1 MTEHTG
7 RCACGSVEFVITD
20 EPLFVNVCHC
30 HRCQRESGSP
40 FACNVLIEADRLELR
55 SGAVAPIRVPT
66 DSGRAHDIH
75 RCTACGAPMWSIYE
89 RLSPIRFIRVGNFD
103 LESRAAL
110 RPKAQI
116 FTQSKLPWVVMPES
130 LPAFD
135 GFYDIKE
142 LWPQA
147 SIARLMRALGK
158 A

>member
-1 MTEHTG
+1 
-7 RCACGSVEFVITD
+7 
-20 EPLFVNVCHC
+20 
-30 HRCQRESGSP
+30 
-40 FACNVLIEADRLELR
+40 
-55 SGAVAPIRVPT
+55 
-66 DSGRAHDIH
+66 
-75 RCTACGAPMWSIYE
+75 MWSIYE

-103 LESRAAL
+103 FESRAAL